1 MDWRV
6 FEQEENLAGGHYL
19 SFFGGQNDGAG
30 FDSIRFDVAAE
41 VAPNTGDVGCWRC
54 VNAAGACTQMKYVCL

>member
-41 VAPNTGDVGCWRC
+41 VALNTGDVGIG
-54 VNAAGACTQMKYVCL
+54 AALMLLVHAPK